1 MLEIATIDGVL
12 EAKGKIRAFEDLLLT
27 IPQITTELFHEFP
40 DKLYART
47 IFIPKN
53 VGMTTRVHRNEC
65 YNVISQG
72 DVSVRDL
79 EGVKRYVAPFMMVT
93 KPGTKRAL
101 FAHEDTVWT
110 TVHPNPD
117 NCRDIEE
124 LERRL
129 AYCDREDLALE
140 GNTS

>member
-1 MLEIATIDGVL
+1 MDLVTV
-12 EAKGKIRAFEDLLLT
+12 EAKEKIRVFEDLLLQL
-27 IPQITTELFHEFP
+27 PQLEMDLFHEWAEG
-40 DKLYART
+40 LYART

-65 YNVISQG
+65 FNIISMG

-79 EGVKRYVAPFMMVT
+79 WGVKRYMAPCQMVT

-101 FAHEDTVWT
+101 FAHEDTLWT

-129 AYCDREDLALE
+129 AWCDREDLALE
-140 GNTS
+140 GNAS